1 MTHAVWPCL
10 TEQSCPQHVWPKSST
25 SNTVRSI
32 VNYKT
37 RILLSCTTMWSIYAV
52 IIASQHL
59 CIPSHY
65 QKCETMTAI
74 VMTPKC
80 ISANSYVI
88 VFLLLS
94 CAAVGCIEL
103 QLYVGPIHKRSST
116 VAVCHNLHTLTGG
129 MMLEGLAVHMLHNL
143 LSELFHSCSASC
155 DRLLQLMISCV

>member
-116 VAVCHNLHTLTGG
+116 VAVCHNLHCR
-129 MMLEGLAVHMLHNL
+129 
-143 LSELFHSCSASC
+143 SEIVQITDCAAYGQLNPPASYHQWVCASC